1 MGWNELTEE
10 EKYIIEGKGTEVP
23 FSGVYNLH
31 FENGVYLCRR
41 CNAKLF
47 DSEEKFNSY
56 CGWPSFDEAIK
67 DAVLQLPDKDRVRTE
82 ILCASCNAHL
92 GHVFFGERL
101 TPKNQRFCVNSTSL
115 SFQQK

>member
-47 DSEEKFNSY
+47 DSEEKFN
-56 CGWPSFDEAIK
+56 
-67 DAVLQLPDKDRVRTE
+67 
-82 ILCASCNAHL
+82 
-92 GHVFFGERL
+92 
-101 TPKNQRFCVNSTSL
+101 
-115 SFQQK
+115 